1 MRQKAVLLVVAF
13 VVGLVLGLAIA
24 IALELFKI
32 GGFFLTIGL
41 IFFFLKNAKRV
52 RRDLRSFCRGHK

>member
-41 IFFFLKNAKRV
+41 IFFFLAAMQLFLFSKIF
-52 RRDLRSFCRGHK
+52 LT